1 MTTFIHTINQ
11 INQLQYD
18 FSVFCKNV
26 DSLCLDMSMILD
38 YFHYLLIDPRMYY
51 YHIHLQGGESKGN
64 FFMEQAKM
72 TPRKEL
78 CESKVSVMS
87 FLPCY

>member
-1 MTTFIHTINQ
+1 MTTWVTIQQKSVEYGLGVDIQLGSKFILHRYLKWKWYTI
-11 INQLQYD
+11 
-18 FSVFCKNV
+18 
-26 DSLCLDMSMILD
+26 
-38 YFHYLLIDPRMYY
+38 
-51 YHIHLQGGESKGN
+51 QGGESKGN

-78 CESKVSVMS
+78 CESKVSVLS